1 MLQDVY
7 LSVIV
12 PAYNEA
18 ERLPKTLKRFDE
30 YLTATGFAYEILVML
45 DGPSD
50 NTREVM
56 REMLREIPHLKVID
70 RPVKGHTV
78 KEGMRRAAGRIRLF
92 TDADNSTDI
101 AHFEKMKPFFN
112 EGYDLVIASRNSKDA
127 PNAEEAVPR
136 PGISAGQD
144 ALVISLYSFSPFLVF
159 GIPNADSKLSAPRW
173 QRESSPTRKSR
184 DGDLISRCWPWLAP
198 SITRSASF
206 QLTGS
211 MTQEVMFDG
220 STTYGFLEIP
230 SESELISEPA
240 STAFEV
246 TLSVGGDGL
255 VPPLGLRSVV
265 GSLTTNNPGLGS
277 NELS

>member
-1 MLQDVY
+1 VLQDVD

-30 YLTATGFAYEILVML
+30 YLTAMGFAYEILVVL

-70 RPVKGHTV
+70 RPVNRGKGHTV

-127 PNAEEAVPR
+127 PNAEEAVPQAWYKR
-136 PGISAGQD
+136 WTGRVGNLFVQLLAVPGI
-144 ALVISLYSFSPFLVF
+144 

-220 STTYGFLEIP
+220 STTYEFLEIP

-240 STAFEV
+240 STAFESDPQRRRRW
-246 TLSVGGDGL
+246 TCATPRSTQCRWGL
-255 VPPLGLRSVV
+255 
-265 GSLTTNNPGLGS
+265 
-277 NELS
+277 